1 MENVRVIYINAK
13 NPTLVIFERFQR
25 EQCQDHY

>member
-13 NPTLVIFERFQR
+13 NLTLVIFERFQR
-25 EQCQDHY
+25 EQCQDYY